1 MTRKIWLSLDPF
13 LTKAVRGVGAL
24 IWVCVVFAGIG
35 QCSGTSYV
43 LLVFLSMFGSWSAL
57 TLTLNQRVR
66 EFESPAANESL
77 FTAGVERTLGRTG
90 SLTLPQLCQN
100 YMALSVQN
108 R

>member
-1 MTRKIWLSLDPF
+1 M
-13 LTKAVRGVGAL
+13 GAL
-24 IWVCVVFAGIG
+24 A
-35 QCSGTSYV
+35 
-43 LLVFLSMFGSWSAL
+43 LLVPRGSWGGVSENKFSL

-66 EFESPAANESL
+66 EFESPAVNESL

-90 SLTLPQLCQN
+90 SLALPQLCQN